1 MLSQTKIK
9 INWTFVTNVSSSV
22 FKDSSHRRLQQQSVK
37 HLKKTYVG
45 PSRNIEEKE
54 QEKKKYRVNAKTIIK
69 AIAKLL
75 GLHANVIKQ
84 AFKEKNMILYYTKK
98 NFQISVSILL

>member
-1 MLSQTKIK
+1 M
-9 INWTFVTNVSSSV
+9 

-37 HLKKTYVG
+37 HLKKLMLVRPKTLRR
-45 PSRNIEEKE
+45 RN
-54 QEKKKYRVNAKTIIK
+54 KKKNNTDVNAKTITQ

-75 GLHANVIKQ
+75 GLHANAIKQ

-98 NFQISVSILL
+98 NFQILVSILL